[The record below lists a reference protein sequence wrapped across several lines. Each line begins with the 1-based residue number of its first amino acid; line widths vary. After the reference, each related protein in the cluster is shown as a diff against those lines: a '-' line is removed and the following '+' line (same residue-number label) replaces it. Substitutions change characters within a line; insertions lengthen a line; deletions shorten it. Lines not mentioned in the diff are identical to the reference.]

1 MAKTVCARIV
11 LCLLA
16 VVLIEVATLRI
27 GYAEEAARTADHPA
41 ASDSKGGH
49 DEDAKGEGGGA
60 RNADPPSSDVKASDP
75 IDTRITVQPHRSASG
90 RDDGKDARTKL
101 RFLAP
106 TFRGH
111 RFSRTETPGVARNA
125 IGVPVSR
132 HDAGKRRNGEHLDSL
147 AAPHE
152 PAAGT
157 LATEGSGAG
166 HTKTEG
172 QSDRPAL
179 NSNQI
184 VRPTAPTNGVINGT
198 GIVQRGSG
206 PPRIGGPTTSAA
218 GINGT
223 TIRPKH

>member
-1 MAKTVCARIV
+1 MAKTGCARIV

-16 VVLIEVATLRI
+16 VVLIEAATLRI
-27 GYAEEAARTADHPA
+27 GFAAEAAGTADHPA

-60 RNADPPSSDVKASDP
+60 RNADPPSSDVKVSDP
-75 IDTRITVQPHRSASG
+75 IDTRITVQPHHSASG

-101 RFLAP
+101 RFIAP

-111 RFSRTETPGVARNA
+111 RFSRTQTLGVARNA
-125 IGVPVSR
+125 IGIPLPR
-132 HDAGKRRNGEHLDSL
+132 GDAGKRRNGEHLDSL

-157 LATEGSGAG
+157 LANDGSGAG
-166 HTKTEG
+166 HTNIEG
-172 QSDRPAL
+172 HRDRPVL
-179 NSNQI
+179 NPNQI
-184 VRPTAPTNGVINGT
+184 VRPTAPTHGVINGT
-198 GIVQRGSG
+198 GVVQRGSG
-206 PPRIGGPTTSAA
+206 PPRIGGPATSVT